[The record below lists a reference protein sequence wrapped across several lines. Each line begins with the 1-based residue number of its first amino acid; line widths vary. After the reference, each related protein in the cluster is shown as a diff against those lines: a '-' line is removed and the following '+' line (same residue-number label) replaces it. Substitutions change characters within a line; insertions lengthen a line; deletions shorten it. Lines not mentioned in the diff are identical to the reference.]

1 MNNQGGPDWTS
12 WSVLKLELGFLY
24 KREANSI
31 CGQQLQPMPTS
42 VHPVCDLHSWQPG
55 DNSFG
60 PYLWVPACLWCDLS
74 ILSNLRISNLFSQ
87 TPQSYHQFHVI
98 NLIRVNLYIVYTS
111 MYMCMY
117 MHVCVCAYV
126 CTHTHPTGSASQ
138 AEPWLIYR
146 EAETKNFKLKN
157 LTFEI
162 YKIKFSINLNFQM
175 NLLTS
180 QHL

>member
-1 MNNQGGPDWTS
+1 
-12 WSVLKLELGFLY
+12 
-24 KREANSI
+24 
-31 CGQQLQPMPTS
+31 MPTS
-42 VHPVCDLHSWQPG
+42 VHPVCDLHSWPPG

-60 PYLWVPACLWCDLS
+60 PNLWVPACLWCDLS
-74 ILSNLRISNLFSQ
+74 ILSNLQISNLFSQ

-98 NLIRVNLYIVYTS
+98 NLICVNLYIVYTPV
-111 MYMCMY
+111 YMC
-117 MHVCVCAYV
+117 VCV
-126 CTHTHPTGSASQ
+126 HTYTSYWFCFSG
-138 AEPWLIYR
+138 WTLTDR
-146 EAETKNFKLKN
+146 EAETKNFKWKK